1 VLGVP
6 VRPIVIMFKRK
17 PLTKIVN
24 EETDRYATEA
34 PTRSFS
40 NINDKNPSHSFPT
53 VESSNEIN
61 RLSSA
66 DNLPVT
72 ISRKHRQEIE
82 KLAHK

>member
-1 VLGVP
+1 MLGVP
-6 VRPIVIMFKRK
+6 VRPIVIMFK
-17 PLTKIVN
+17 PLTKIVRVC

-53 VESSNEIN
+53 VESSNQIN

-72 ISRKHRQEIE
+72 ISRKHTQEIE